1 MVESFERKLDAR
13 LVASIVAA
21 GSLSFCAVVFETAM
35 NVALPALMEEF
46 AVDTAT
52 IQWITSGYLLMLA
65 VMIPTFPFLKARFAL
80 RRLFVCA
87 VLLFLAGTLLC
98 AAAPAFPVLL
108 MGRVVQGVSTGI
120 AIPLM
125 FSIVV
130 DQVPHEKMGL
140 MMGVASLI
148 TAVAPAVGPS
158 YGGAVMELAGWRM
171 VFLCLV
177 PVTVL
182 SLGIGSAC
190 VRQATRVDAGARF
203 DLVGFVLLA
212 QASLLSSTEST
223 LLHMRVQAPWCWRCS
238 LHSLSRSVPSL
249 PMRGHASIRL
259 SICAYFRSR
268 PFLLLLQLSQRFRL
282 PSWALPI

>member
-1 MVESFERKLDAR
+1 MDHLGLPTYAR
-13 LVASIVAA
+13 
-21 GSLSFCAVVFETAM
+21 GH
-35 NVALPALMEEF
+35 
-46 AVDTAT
+46 D
-52 IQWITSGYLLMLA
+52 
-65 VMIPTFPFLKARFAL
+65 PTFPFLKARFAL

-190 VRQATRVDAGARF
+190 VRQARASIRAPASTLWA
-203 DLVGFVLLA
+203 LCCWA
-212 QASLLSSTEST
+212 QASLRSSTESM

-238 LHSLSRSVPSL
+238 PHSLPRSVSSL
-249 PMRGHASIRL
+249 PMRGHATIRL

-268 PFLLLLQLSQRFRL
+268 PFLLLLQSSQRFRL
-282 PSWALPI
+282 PSWALLSNS